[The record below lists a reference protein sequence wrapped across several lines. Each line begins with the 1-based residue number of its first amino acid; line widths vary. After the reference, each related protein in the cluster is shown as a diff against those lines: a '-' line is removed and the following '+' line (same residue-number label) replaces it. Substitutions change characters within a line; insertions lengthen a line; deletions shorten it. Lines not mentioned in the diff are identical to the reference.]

1 VKGRRLSSI
10 DVDRMLKAIF
20 GDQMKLTVNLTVKS
34 LLCEKTSIRDNG
46 LQVPLMIEW
55 E

>member
-1 VKGRRLSSI
+1 
-10 DVDRMLKAIF
+10 MLKAIF

-34 LLCEKTSIRDNG
+34 VVPEKTSLGDNG
-46 LQVPLMIEW
+46 LPVPLMIEW